1 MAQGFPWAFLHSG
14 LASLTSP
21 PFAGFFRLEDI
32 PVSISLS
39 DSKDRLLSRPEAAT
53 WLGLSP
59 YTLNEWASTG
69 RYGLRYYRIGR
80 KCMYRLSDL
89 QAFIASRA
97 VHPL

>member
-1 MAQGFPWAFLHSG
+1 M
-14 LASLTSP
+14 
-21 PFAGFFRLEDI
+21 
-32 PVSISLS
+32 SISLS
-39 DSKDRLLSRPEAAT
+39 DSKDRLLSRPEAAA

-80 KCMYRLSDL
+80 KCMYRLSDI

>member
-1 MAQGFPWAFLHSG
+1 MS
-14 LASLTSP
+14 
-21 PFAGFFRLEDI
+21 I
-32 PVSISLS
+32 PVP
-39 DSKDRLLSRPEAAT
+39 DSKDHLMSRPEAAE

-89 QAFIASRA
+89 QAFVAARA